1 MEDVLTKEDIRIMAE
16 DFPDL
21 NKSSQEIS
29 SKEEEEAQEVLL
41 NVRKLQNNASLI

>member
-29 SKEEEEAQEVLL
+29 SKEEEAQEVLL
-41 NVRKLQNNASLI
+41 NVRKL